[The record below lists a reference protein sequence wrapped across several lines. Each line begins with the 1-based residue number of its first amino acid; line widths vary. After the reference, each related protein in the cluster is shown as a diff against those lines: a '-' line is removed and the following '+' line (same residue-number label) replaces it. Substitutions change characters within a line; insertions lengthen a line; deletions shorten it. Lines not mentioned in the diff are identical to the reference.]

1 MKTIAAMGL
10 AMALLAGCAGEAVQA
25 GSSDAAPVETVQDTP
40 HVPTD
45 TAVECPKTVELHSL
59 CNKPVYSFGDEGD
72 MKVATG
78 ADWFAEFEL
87 GDVPRSA
94 ASFGA
99 GDTKLPYEGKT
110 IELGYV
116 MVGTVAR
123 VHCAVEVADPDGGP
137 IWKYHGFQ
145 DVTFK
150 AVMP

>member
-1 MKTIAAMGL
+1 MKTTAAMGL
-10 AMALLAGCAGEAVQA
+10 VMAFLAGCAGEAVQA

-40 HVPTD
+40 HVPSD
-45 TAVECPKTVELHSL
+45 TAVELHSL
-59 CNKPVYSFGDEGD
+59 CNHPVY
-72 MKVATG
+72 G
-78 ADWFAEFEL
+78 AAGSDWFAEFEL
-87 GDVPRSA
+87 GAIPRSA

-99 GDTKLPYEGKT
+99 GDTKLPYEGET

-123 VHCAVEVADPDGGP
+123 VHCAVEGPAPDF
-137 IWKYHGFQ
+137 KYRGFQ

>member
-1 MKTIAAMGL
+1 MKTMAVMGL

-40 HVPTD
+40 HVPSD

-59 CNKPVYSFGDEGD
+59 CNRPLY
-72 MKVATG
+72 G
-78 ADWFAEFEL
+78 AAGSDWFAEFEL
-87 GDVPRSA
+87 GAIPRSA

-99 GDTKLPYEGKT
+99 GDTKLPYEGET

-123 VHCAVEVADPDGGP
+123 VHCAVEGPAPDF
-137 IWKYHGFQ
+137 KHHGFQ
-145 DVTFK
+145 DVTFR